1 MVWSAPRTWVASV
14 TAITAAALNADLRDN
29 LNYLKGLLDG
39 TGSGDVTV
47 PAGLA
52 LNNDSVNK
60 LTKNG
65 SNPIWFMDTLDSF
78 QYDRASNSWWFAVG
92 GTVVLTISST
102 GQLTG
107 GSFYESTPTSVANT
121 VNQGF
126 THGLGVQPR
135 WVGAWYGTS
144 GAGNQQNPAVVS
156 AVNIAGMV
164 RVQAA
169 DSTTISVVN
178 NVGSTQFVRVVAIK

>member
-1 MVWSAPRTWVASV
+1 MPYTSPATAV
-14 TAITAAALNADLRDN
+14 TGNIITAAFWNTSGRDN
-29 LNYLKGLLDG
+29 LNYHQGLLDG
-39 TGSGDVTV
+39 TGSGTVTH
-47 PAGLA
+47 PGGLV
-52 LNNDSVNK
+52 LNNDSVNN

-65 SNPIWFMDTLDSF
+65 ANPIWFMDTLDSF
-78 QYDRASNSWWFAVG
+78 QYNRATNEWWFAVG
-92 GTVVLTISST
+92 GTVILTIDST
-102 GQLTG
+102 GKLTG

-135 WVGAWYGTS
+135 WVGAWYGTT